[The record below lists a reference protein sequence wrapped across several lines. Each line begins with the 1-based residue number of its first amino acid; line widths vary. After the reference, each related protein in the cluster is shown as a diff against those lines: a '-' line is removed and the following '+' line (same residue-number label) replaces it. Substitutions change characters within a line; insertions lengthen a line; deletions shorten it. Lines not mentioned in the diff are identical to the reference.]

1 MFFTMKQ
8 KNKLPFTQSVRP
20 LEKVSLAN
28 VTTKDGIRN
37 NLHFGMIS
45 RIQEKTFCFSCGK

>member
-1 MFFTMKQ
+1 MKQ